1 MIGLLHSGSLNVK
14 DNCSMIKKS
23 KNFTLTSVLRFIT
36 MNI

>member
-1 MIGLLHSGSLNVK
+1 MTCLLHSGSLNVK